1 MKFVNRYWYF
11 TNLRQNNK
19 ILVGSVDGKINE
31 VKGEVTIITNLATNS
46 APNSKLND
54 VKGKTLSIA
63 NVATADTLKFVENKV
78 PNVSD
83 LVKKVDYD
91 AKKQKLKKLY

>member
-1 MKFVNRYWYF
+1 MLA
-11 TNLRQNNK
+11 TNAA
-19 ILVGSVDGKINE
+19 VDGKINE

>member
-1 MKFVNRYWYF
+1 MLA
-11 TNLRQNNK
+11 TNAA
-19 ILVGSVDGKINE
+19 VDGKI
-31 VKGEVTIITNLATNS
+31 
-46 APNSKLND
+46 ND

-63 NVATADTLKFVENKV
+63 KVATADTLKFVENKV